1 MKIIHSRGTTAFLC
15 AGAVGLIA
23 LAIVLP
29 TSAQQNT
36 AKQAAPAKQA
46 TKSHYVSPPGFIT
59 GTVTGDN
66 GPEAGVWVIA
76 QTSDLGTPMIK
87 TVVTDDQGRYLVP
100 ELPVVN
106 YKLWVRGYG
115 IEDSKPIDT
124 RPSANPVALKVTN
137 AKSPAEA
144 AQVYPGDYWLS
155 LLAPPAKNLF
165 PGTGEK
171 TAANPDGN
179 GLDRGMLDQ
188 DHWINRLKSGCNF
201 CHQLGNTLDRDV
213 KHVWDAKPDLEKTHV
228 AAWEWRLETGV
239 RGNSMYS
246 TMTGMGKTQTLKS
259 LAEWTEGIANGT
271 LLPPIPPRPSGIE
284 RNIVSTQWDVGDD
297 HSFMHDQISTD
308 KNHPDLNG
316 GGPNYAVN
324 AGHGQLVI
332 LDQADNY
339 TYALDIPTRE
349 GMDKVPSRF
358 PAPVRPSFFWGDE
371 HLWSNPPYDPAD
383 PHNPMMDSK
392 GRVWLTSKIRGNTE
406 PSWCNDGSSKYS
418 DWYPLRNS
426 ARQASYFDPK
436 TKQFQLIETCYSTH
450 HVVIDNDPNET
461 VYFNEL
467 SGPIFGWIDSK
478 VYDQTLAATHDESQA
493 EKAAV
498 GWCAQTVDTNG
509 DGKITRPWNVIGRNA
524 DLSNLYNTDTGG
536 GAVAPRAP
544 APAAAAPPAGRG
556 AADGAGAGG
565 GRAGGRG
572 RGAAAP
578 AAPFDPKL
586 DAMVSFSLY
595 STMPSPVDDSVWG
608 VDEDYPGFLVRLQRG
623 NNPPESCRT
632 QVFKVPA
639 PGYDPR
645 GIDVD
650 SQGVVWTGL
659 AATSHLASF
668 DVRKCKDLTGPQKI
682 DGSQCKEGW
691 TLYQTPGPKL
701 KGTDVPADFHY
712 FNWTDSHNIMQMGKD
727 TPFLTGSDSD
737 SLIAL
742 DPATKKWTYFTIPYP
757 LGFYARGMDGRIDDA
772 NAGWKG
778 RALYSN
784 YGTHFVWQVE
794 GGKGTKGKIVKFQ
807 LRPNPLAR

>member
-1 MKIIHSRGTTAFLC
+1 MKIIRSRGAAALLF
-15 AGAVGLIA
+15 AGAVGAIA

-29 TSAQQNT
+29 TSAQQN
-36 AKQAAPAKQA
+36 AKQAKQA
-46 TKSHYVSPPGFIT
+46 GNSRYVSPPAYIT
-59 GTVTGDN
+59 GTVTGDK

-76 QTSDLGTPMIK
+76 ETNELGTKMIK
-87 TVVTDDQGRYLVP
+87 TVVTDDQGRYLLP
-100 ELPVVN
+100 ELPAVN
-106 YKLWVRGYG
+106 YQVWVRGYG
-115 IEDSKPIDT
+115 IQDSKPIT
-124 RPSANPVALKVTN
+124 AKPSANQVALKVTN
-137 AKSPAEA
+137 AKTPLEA

-171 TAANPDGN
+171 SDTNPNGN
-179 GLDRGMLDQ
+179 GLNARMTDQ
-188 DHWINRLKSGCNF
+188 DHWIDQLKKGCNF

-213 KHVWDAKPDLEKTHV
+213 KHVFAAKPDLVKTHLD
-228 AAWEWRLETGV
+228 AWEWRLGVGV
-239 RGNSMYS
+239 RGTNMYS
-246 TMTGMGKTQTLKS
+246 TMTGMGKTETLKA
-259 LAEWTEGIANGT
+259 LADWTERIEKGE
-271 LLPPIPPRPSGIE
+271 LPPIPPRPSGIE

-308 KNHPDLNG
+308 KNHPDVNG

-332 LDQADNY
+332 LDQADNS
-339 TYALDIPTRE
+339 TYSIDIPTRDTK
-349 GMDKVPSRF
+349 DKVPSRF
-358 PAPVRPSFFWGDE
+358 PAPNRPSFFWGNE

-392 GRVWLTSKIRGNTE
+392 GRVWLTSKIRGNSE

-426 ARQASYFDPK
+426 ARQASIFDPK

-450 HVVIDNDPNET
+450 HVVIDNDPDET

-467 SGPIFGWIDSK
+467 SGPVFGWIDSK
-478 VYDQTLAATHDESQA
+478 VYDQTYAATKDEHKA
-493 EKAAV
+493 EQAAV
-498 GWCAQTVDTNG
+498 GWCEQVVDTNG
-509 DGKITRPWNVIGRNA
+509 DGKITRPWNVIQRGA
-524 DLSNLYNTDTGG
+524 DLAALYGTDTGG
-536 GAVAPRAP
+536 PAPARAAP
-544 APAAAAPPAGRG
+544 APAAP
-556 AADGAGAGG
+556 GG
-565 GRAGGRG
+565 GGGGRG
-572 RGAAAP
+572 RGAGAP
-578 AAPFDPKL
+578 QAPYDPNL
-586 DAMVSFSLY
+586 DSMVQFSLY

-608 VDEDYPGFLVRLQRG
+608 VAEDFPGYLIRLQRG
-623 NNPPESCRT
+623 NNPPESCKT
-632 QVFKVPA
+632 QVFKVPS

-668 DVRKCKDLTGPQKI
+668 DVRKCKALTGKMKV
-682 DGSQCKEGW
+682 DGSDCPEGW
-691 TLYQTPGPKL
+691 TLYQTTGPKL

-712 FNWTDSHNIMQMGKD
+712 FNWTDSHNIIGLGKD

-742 DPATKKWTYFTIPYP
+742 NPATKKWTYFTIPYP

-784 YGTHFVWQVE
+784 YGTHFVWQIE
-794 GGKGTKGKIVKFQ
+794 GGKGTKGKLVKFQ
-807 LRPNPLAR
+807 IRPDPLAR

>member
-1 MKIIHSRGTTAFLC
+1 MKIIRSRGTTAFLC
-15 AGAVGLIA
+15 AGAIGVIT

-29 TSAQQNT
+29 TSAQQN
-36 AKQAAPAKQA
+36 AKQAAKGANSK
-46 TKSHYVSPPGFIT
+46 YISPPGYIT
-59 GTVTGDN
+59 GTVTGDK

-76 QTSDLGTPMIK
+76 ETNDLATKMIK
-87 TVVTDDQGRYLVP
+87 TVVTDDQGRYVLP
-100 ELPVVN
+100 ELPAVN
-106 YKLWVRGYG
+106 YQVWVRGYG
-115 IEDSKPIDT
+115 IEDSKPISAK
-124 RPSANPVALKVTN
+124 PSANPVALKVTN
-137 AKSPAEA
+137 AKTPAEA
-144 AQVYPGDYWLS
+144 AKVYPGDYWLS
-155 LLAPPAKNLF
+155 MLAPPAKNLF

-171 TAANPDGN
+171 TADNPNGN
-179 GLDRGMLDQ
+179 GVNANMKSQ
-188 DHWINRLKSGCNF
+188 AQWIHQLKSGCNF

-213 KHVWDAKPDLEKTHV
+213 QHVWDAKPDLAKTHE
-228 AAWEWRLETGV
+228 AAWEWRLEVGV
-239 RGNSMYS
+239 RGTNMYS
-246 TMTGMGKTQTLKS
+246 TMSGMGKTATLS
-259 LAEWTEGIANGT
+259 ALADWTQRIANGE
-271 LLPPIPPRPSGIE
+271 LPPVPARPSGIE

-324 AGHGQLVI
+324 AGHGALVVMS
-332 LDQADNY
+332 QADNSQFSI
-339 TYALDIPTRE
+339 DIPTRDPK
-349 GMDKVPSRF
+349 DKVPSRF

-392 GRVWLTSKIRGNTE
+392 GRVWLTSKIRGNAE

-418 DWYPLRNS
+418 DWYPLSNS
-426 ARQASYFDPK
+426 ARQASIYDPK

-467 SGPIFGWIDSK
+467 SGPVFGWVDSK
-478 VYDQTLAATHDESQA
+478 LYDENFAKTHDEHAA
-493 EKAAV
+493 EQAAV
-498 GWCAQTVDTNG
+498 GWCEQVVDTNG
-509 DGKITRPWNVIGRNA
+509 DGKITRPWNDIRRVA
-524 DLSNLYNTDTGG
+524 DLAGLYNTDTGG
-536 GAVAPRAP
+536 GTVATRGP
-544 APAAAAPPAGRG
+544 APAAAPGNAK
-556 AADGAGAGG
+556 
-565 GRAGGRG
+565 GRG
-572 RGAAAP
+572 RGPDPGAKNVIQG
-578 AAPFDPKL
+578 PFDPKA
-586 DAMVSFSLY
+586 DTMIHFSLY
-595 STMPSPVDDSVWG
+595 AMMPSPVDDSVWG
-608 VDEDYPGFLVRLQRG
+608 VAEDFPGYLIRLQRG

-632 QVFKVPA
+632 QVFKVPD
-639 PGYDPR
+639 PGDDPR

-659 AATSHLASF
+659 AATSHLAAF
-668 DVRKCKDLTGPQKI
+668 DVRKCKDLTGPQKV

-691 TLYQTPGPKL
+691 TLYQTPSPHL

-737 SLIAL
+737 SLIGL
-742 DPATKKWTYFTIPYP
+742 NPQTKKWTYFTIPYP

-784 YGTHFVWQVE
+784 YGTHFVWQIE